1 MAKKPIRGSPN
12 TKKSAA
18 SDKGKGIKA
27 TLAKAITA
35 SKNIKAVKIKF
46 K

>member
-1 MAKKPIRGSPN
+1 MVKKTIRGSPK
-12 TKKSAA
+12 KKSEP
-18 SDKGKGIKA
+18 SEKGKGIKA